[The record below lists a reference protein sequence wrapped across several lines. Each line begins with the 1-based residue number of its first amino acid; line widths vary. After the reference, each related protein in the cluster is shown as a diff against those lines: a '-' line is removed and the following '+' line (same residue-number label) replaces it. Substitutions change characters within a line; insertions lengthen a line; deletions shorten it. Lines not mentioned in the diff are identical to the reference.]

1 MNKIKLTY
9 LAMALFAMILNDAA
23 WARGGGGGGG
33 GGGHGGGGGGGHS
46 VGGGGG
52 HRHVGG
58 GHRHFGGG
66 HRYSR
71 RSHLNLGFNFGGYNS
86 GFYGSNYGYGY
97 GYRDPFFYRR
107 PYNYGSTVVVPMT
120 PPVYIQR
127 EEVQPAQPQT
137 NYWHYCQDPDGYYPY
152 VKQCPGGW
160 LQVAPQPLT
169 Q

>member
-1 MNKIKLTY
+1 
-9 LAMALFAMILNDAA
+9 MILNDAA
-23 WARGGGGGGG
+23 WARGGHGGGGGEHG
-33 GGGHGGGGGGGHS
+33 GGGHGGG
-46 VGGGGG
+46 
-52 HRHVGG
+52 HRHYS
-58 GHRHFGGG
+58 HNHF
-66 HRYSR
+66 
-71 RSHLNLGFNFGGYNS
+71 NLGFGIGGYNS

-107 PYNYGSTVVVPMT
+107 PYNYGPTVVVPMT
-120 PPVYIQR
+120 PPVYVQR
-127 EEVQPAQPQT
+127 EEVRPPAQPQT